1 MNLSIDLI
9 NGILQ
14 YLGNRP
20 YVEVAHLIT
29 GIQTEAAAQA
39 PAQAPAQSVEETPVE
54 VLPAE

>member
-1 MNLSIDLI
+1 MNLTVDLV

-39 PAQAPAQSVEETPVE
+39 PAADID
-54 VLPAE
+54 PAEPASQAAE

>member
-1 MNLSIDLI
+1 MNLSTDLI

-20 YVEVAHLIT
+20 YVEVAHLII
-29 GIQTEAAAQA
+29 GIQTEAAPQIAE
-39 PAQAPAQSVEETPVE
+39 SVPTDPVE